1 MDNLDSSVIGQFIFY
16 MIALIFSL
24 SVHESAH
31 AWTSNYFG
39 DDLARLQGRISLNP
53 AVHVDPIG
61 TLLFPA
67 IAFFTHAPLIGWAK
81 PTPVNPLRWRNKRVA
96 NFWVSIAG
104 VICNFI
110 IAIVAGIIIRTLL
123 AANLIYIAGGQDFFK
138 PTSNSL
144 IMEGGVKLLTTF
156 FILNVALGV
165 FNLIPIPPL
174 DGSHLLY
181 HFLPPAAGARY
192 RAIGQFGF
200 IPLFVLMI
208 FFGPVLSFLLS
219 PVSWGFAHLY
229 NLVYPFGIGDLWDF
243 TRG

>member
-1 MDNLDSSVIGQFIFY
+1 MGNLDSSVIGQFILY
-16 MIALIFSL
+16 MVALIFSL

-53 AVHVDPIG
+53 VAHVDPIG

-67 IAFFTHAPLIGWAK
+67 LSFFTGAPLIGWAK

-110 IAIVAGIIIRTLL
+110 IAIIAGIIIRALL
-123 AANLIYIAGGQDFFK
+123 FAHLIDLAPGGFVPFTD
-138 PTSNSL
+138 SL
-144 IMEGGVKLLTTF
+144 ILEGAVQLLTTF

-174 DGSHLLY
+174 DGSKVLQSI
-181 HFLPPAAGARY
+181 LPSGFESGFEALER
-192 RAIGQFGF
+192 FGF
-200 IPLFVLMI
+200 ILLILAMFTGVFRVIFGVVLPI
-208 FFGPVLSFLLS
+208 AFKLL
-219 PVSWGFAHLY
+219 L
-229 NLVYPFGIGDLWDF
+229 IGV
-243 TRG
+243 

>member
-1 MDNLDSSVIGQFIFY
+1 MV
-16 MIALIFSL
+16 ALIFSL

-53 AVHVDPIG
+53 VAHVDPIG

-67 IAFFTHAPLIGWAK
+67 IAFFTHAPVIGWAK

-110 IAIVAGIIIRTLL
+110 IAIVAGILIRLLYTLGFIEIGPSGL
-123 AANLIYIAGGQDFFK
+123 VPAGTSSMIA
-138 PTSNSL
+138 L
-144 IMEGGVKLLTTF
+144 GGVELLWGF
-156 FILNVALGV
+156 FTLNVALGV

-174 DGSHLLY
+174 DGSKVLQSI
-181 HFLPPAAGARY
+181 LPPSFESGFEALER
-192 RAIGQFGF
+192 FGF
-200 IPLFVLMI
+200 MLLILAMFTGVFRIIFSVVMPLAVQII
-208 FFGPVLSFLLS
+208 FLGAGL
-219 PVSWGFAHLY
+219 
-229 NLVYPFGIGDLWDF
+229 
-243 TRG
+243 

>member
-1 MDNLDSSVIGQFIFY
+1 MV
-16 MIALIFSL
+16 ALIFSL

-53 AVHVDPIG
+53 MAHVDPIG

-67 IAFFTHAPLIGWAK
+67 LSFFTGAPLIGWAK
-81 PTPVNPLRWRNKRVA
+81 PTPVNPFRWRNKRVA

-110 IAIVAGIIIRTLL
+110 IAIVSGIIIRVLFAIRMVDVAPGRYGFRL
-123 AANLIYIAGGQDFFK
+123 V
-138 PTSNSL
+138 PTSDSL
-144 IMEGGVKLLTTF
+144 IAEGAAQLLTTF

-174 DGSHLLY
+174 DGSKVLQSI
-181 HFLPPAAGARY
+181 LPESFEPGFEALER
-192 RAIGQFGF
+192 FGF
-200 IPLFVLMI
+200 ILLILAMFTGVLGVIFSVVMPIAIRLLFL
-208 FFGPVLSFLLS
+208 G
-219 PVSWGFAHLY
+219 A
-229 NLVYPFGIGDLWDF
+229 
-243 TRG
+243 

>member
-1 MDNLDSSVIGQFIFY
+1 MV
-16 MIALIFSL
+16 ALIFSL

-53 AVHVDPIG
+53 MAHVDPIG

-67 IAFFTHAPLIGWAK
+67 MAFFTGAPLIGWAK
-81 PTPVNPLRWRNKRVA
+81 PTPVNPFRWRNKRVA

-110 IAIVAGIIIRTLL
+110 IAIVAGIILRILIATNVAAL
-123 AANLIYIAGGQDFFK
+123 AIGRYGLVAVPASDSII
-138 PTSNSL
+138 
-144 IMEGGVKLLTTF
+144 IEGAVQLVMTF

-174 DGSHLLY
+174 DGSKVLQSI
-181 HFLPPAAGARY
+181 LPESFESSFEALER
-192 RAIGQFGF
+192 FGF
-200 IPLFVLMI
+200 ILLILAMFTGVFRAIFGFIMPIAMQLLFI
-208 FFGPVLSFLLS
+208 G
-219 PVSWGFAHLY
+219 AHA
-229 NLVYPFGIGDLWDF
+229 
-243 TRG
+243 

>member
-1 MDNLDSSVIGQFIFY
+1 MGPIDGSDIAQFLLF
-16 MIALIFSL
+16 MITLIFSL

-67 IAFFTHAPLIGWAK
+67 IAFFTNAPVIGWAK
-81 PTPVNPLRWRNKRVA
+81 PTPVNPLRWRDKRVA

-110 IAIVAGIIIRTLL
+110 IAIVAGIIIRVLYSSGLIDIGRGGLVPAGTDSMIALGAVELL
-123 AANLIYIAGGQDFFK
+123 WGFF
-138 PTSNSL
+138 T
-144 IMEGGVKLLTTF
+144 
-156 FILNVALGV
+156 LNVALGV

-174 DGSHLLY
+174 DGSKVLQSI
-181 HFLPPAAGARY
+181 LPPSFESSFDALER
-192 RAIGQFGF
+192 FGF
-200 IPLFVLMI
+200 LLLIVAMFTGVFRIIFSIVMPLAVR
-208 FFGPVLSFLLS
+208 LL
-219 PVSWGFAHLY
+219 F
-229 NLVYPFGIGDLWDF
+229 IGAF
-243 TRG
+243 